1 MLCLLSYKL
10 ISARYKILAYCSS
23 LEIPML
29 FDKYI
34 LEVKNIFESYFEYVL
49 EMQENGNLESNG
61 GSVLYPNILLVT
73 NCSGFY
79 VAELI
84 GAVKKYSGLIVKTH
98 KEKSI
103 YRYLSQFDDSE
114 PDSCVHLD
122 GQGSGFRFLCLAQ
135 DADFKAV
142 ETRFPSIEL
151 YGSKLNRMGGKG
163 SVISFGPSFES
174 CSIENCVLVNRLD
187 NLYRCKNILAAY
199 IFKNSIT
206 TQKLID
212 FFSKGLGEKEVRGVH
227 TIQGQTEEQ
236 LIIAGQLQSMY
247 LLPGL
252 HETTIGEFLKLH
264 PEIIKK
270 AFKTEHFEYEPY
282 LKWIEHD
289 GTCEDIAINP
299 DLLIRR
305 ADGYYDIYDL
315 KTAALAKKNVTK
327 GGRKRRRFIDYVEE
341 GVAQLVNYEEYFTY
355 PKNAIYAKEKY
366 GIEVEK
372 PKLVLVVGSWEN
384 SSPEEVNQARRRYA
398 EIEII
403 DYDTFCHLFIGAN

>member
-1 MLCLLSYKL
+1 
-10 ISARYKILAYCSS
+10 
-23 LEIPML
+23 ML
-29 FDKYI
+29 FDTYI
-34 LEVKNIFESYFEYVL
+34 LEVKSIFESYFKYIL
-49 EMQENGNLESNG
+49 KMQENGRLESNG

-79 VAELI
+79 VAELV
-84 GAVKKYSGLIVKTH
+84 GAVKEYSGLIVKIH

-122 GQGSGFRFLCLAQ
+122 GKQNSFRFLCLAQ

-142 ETRFPSIEL
+142 EERFPSIEL
-151 YGSKLNRMGGKG
+151 YDSKLNRMGGKG
-163 SVISFGPSFES
+163 SVISFGPNFES

-199 IFKNSIT
+199 IFKSSIT
-206 TQKLID
+206 TPKLID
-212 FFSKGLGEKEVRGVH
+212 FFSRALGEKEVRGVH

-282 LKWIEHD
+282 LKWLEHD
-289 GTCEDIAINP
+289 GACEDVAINP
-299 DLLIRR
+299 DLLIKR

-327 GGRKRRRFIDYVEE
+327 GDRKRRRFIDYVEE
-341 GVAQLVNYEEYFTY
+341 GVAQLANYEEYFTY
-355 PKNAIYAKEKY
+355 PKNAIHAKEKY

-384 SSPEEVNQARRRYA
+384 SSPEEVDQARRRYTG
-398 EIEII
+398 IEII

>member
-1 MLCLLSYKL
+1 
-10 ISARYKILAYCSS
+10 
-23 LEIPML
+23 ML
-29 FDKYI
+29 FDIYI
-34 LEVKNIFESYFEYVL
+34 SEVKKIFENYFKYVF
-49 EMQENGNLESNG
+49 EMQSNGNLESGG

-79 VAELI
+79 VAELV
-84 GAVKKYSGLIVKTH
+84 GAVSEYSGLVVKRH
-98 KEKSI
+98 REKSI

-122 GQGSGFRFLCLAQ
+122 GDGSGFRFLCLAQ
-135 DADFKAV
+135 DADFEAL
-142 ETRFPSIEL
+142 EERFPSIEL
-151 YGSKLNRMGGKG
+151 YGSKLNRTGGKG
-163 SVISFGPSFES
+163 SVISFGPNFVS

-187 NLYRCKNILAAY
+187 NLYRCKNILATY
-199 IFKNSIT
+199 IFRSSVTKPKI
-206 TQKLID
+206 IE
-212 FFSKGLGEKEVRGVH
+212 FFNKALGEKEVKGVH
-227 TIQGQTEEQ
+227 TFQGKNEEQ
-236 LIIAGQLQSMY
+236 LIVAGQLQSMY

-282 LKWIEHD
+282 LKWLEHD
-289 GTCEDIAINP
+289 GTCEDVAINP
-299 DLLIRR
+299 DLLIKR

-315 KTAALAKKNVTK
+315 KIAALAKRNVTK

-341 GVAQLVNYEEYFTY
+341 GVAQLANYEEYFTY
-355 PKNAIYAKEKY
+355 TKNADHAKEKY

-398 EIEII
+398 GIEII
-403 DYDTFCHLFIGAN
+403 DYDTFCHLFIGAS

>member
-1 MLCLLSYKL
+1 
-10 ISARYKILAYCSS
+10 
-23 LEIPML
+23 ML

-34 LEVKNIFESYFEYVL
+34 SEVKNIFENYFKYVF
-49 EMQENGNLESNG
+49 EMQLNGNLESDG

-79 VAELI
+79 VAELV
-84 GAVKKYSGLIVKTH
+84 GAVSEYSALVVKRH

-122 GQGSGFRFLCLAQ
+122 GEGSGFRFLCLAQ
-135 DADFKAV
+135 DADFEAV
-142 ETRFPSIEL
+142 EERFPSIEL
-151 YGSKLNRMGGKG
+151 YGSKLNRTGGKG
-163 SVISFGPSFES
+163 SVISFGPNFVS

-187 NLYRCKNILAAY
+187 NLYRCKNILATY
-199 IFKNSIT
+199 IFRSSVTKPKI
-206 TQKLID
+206 IE
-212 FFSKGLGEKEVRGVH
+212 FFNKVLGEKEVKGVH
-227 TIQGQTEEQ
+227 TFQGKNEEQ
-236 LIIAGQLQSMY
+236 LIVAGQLQSMY

-282 LKWIEHD
+282 LKWLEHD
-289 GTCEDIAINP
+289 GTCEDVAINP
-299 DLLIRR
+299 DLLIKR

-315 KTAALAKKNVTK
+315 KTAALAKRNVTK

-341 GVAQLVNYEEYFTY
+341 GVAQLANYEEYFTY
-355 PKNAIYAKEKY
+355 TKNADHAKEKY

-398 EIEII
+398 GIEII
-403 DYDTFCHLFIGAN
+403 DYDTFCHLFIGAS

>member
-1 MLCLLSYKL
+1 
-10 ISARYKILAYCSS
+10 
-23 LEIPML
+23 ML
-29 FDKYI
+29 FDIYVS
-34 LEVKNIFESYFEYVL
+34 EVKNIFENYFKYVF
-49 EMQENGNLESNG
+49 EMQSNGNLESGG

-79 VAELI
+79 VAELV
-84 GAVKKYSGLIVKTH
+84 GAVSEYSGLVVKRH
-98 KEKSI
+98 REKSI

-122 GQGSGFRFLCLAQ
+122 GDGSGFRFLCLAQ
-135 DADFKAV
+135 DADFEAV
-142 ETRFPSIEL
+142 EERFPSIEL
-151 YGSKLNRMGGKG
+151 YESKLNRTGGKG
-163 SVISFGPSFES
+163 SVISFGPNFVS

-187 NLYRCKNILAAY
+187 NLYRCKNILATY
-199 IFKNSIT
+199 IFRSSVTKPKI
-206 TQKLID
+206 IE
-212 FFSKGLGEKEVRGVH
+212 FFNKVLGEKEVKGVH
-227 TIQGQTEEQ
+227 TFQGKNEEQ
-236 LIIAGQLQSMY
+236 LIVAGQLQSMY

-282 LKWIEHD
+282 LKWLEHD
-289 GTCEDIAINP
+289 GTCEDVAINP
-299 DLLIRR
+299 DLLIKR

-315 KTAALAKKNVTK
+315 KTAALAKRNVTK

-341 GVAQLVNYEEYFTY
+341 GVAQLANYEEYFTY
-355 PKNAIYAKEKY
+355 TKNADHAKEKY

-398 EIEII
+398 GIEII
-403 DYDTFCHLFIGAN
+403 DYDTFCHLFIGAS

>member
-1 MLCLLSYKL
+1 
-10 ISARYKILAYCSS
+10 
-23 LEIPML
+23 ML
-29 FDKYI
+29 FNKYI
-34 LEVKNIFESYFEYVL
+34 LEVKNIFENYFEYVL
-49 EMQENGNLESNG
+49 EMQKNGNLESNG

-79 VAELI
+79 VAELV
-84 GAVKKYSGLIVKTH
+84 GAVKKYSGLIVKIH

-122 GQGSGFRFLCLAQ
+122 GKESSFRFLCLAQ

-142 ETRFPSIEL
+142 EERFPSIEL
-151 YGSKLNRMGGKG
+151 YGSKLNRTGGKG
-163 SVISFGPSFES
+163 SVISFGPNFES

-187 NLYRCKNILAAY
+187 NLYRCKNILAVY
-199 IFKNSIT
+199 IFKSSIT
-206 TQKLID
+206 KPKLIN
-212 FFSKGLGEKEVRGVH
+212 FFSRALGEKEVRGVH
-227 TIQGQTEEQ
+227 TIQGQVEEQ

-270 AFKTEHFEYEPY
+270 AFKTERFEYEPY
-282 LKWIEHD
+282 LKWLEHD

-299 DLLIRR
+299 DLLIKRS
-305 ADGYYDIYDL
+305 DGYYDIYDL

-355 PKNAIYAKEKY
+355 PKNAIHAKKKY

-398 EIEII
+398 GIEII
-403 DYDTFCHLFIGAN
+403 DYDTFCQLFIGTEQ